1 MPRTNSLAFRVGA
14 IAAVWSLFGLVVGSY
29 FLSQLFRESAER
41 GFDNRLLA
49 DLESVI
55 AVAELDCA
63 GTVIMPVPLIAE
75 RFMNPFSGWYWQIA
89 SIDNPPQAEPAQLM
103 RSRSLWDQ
111 RLTLAPLTKQGEM
124 NMGNVTGPRQQPLR
138 YAQRVVSLP
147 PAESPQAVP
156 NGATPPAECKVG
168 PRVRIAV
175 AGDLTD
181 VEAEIAEFDSTLFW
195 SVALM
200 GVGLIGLMFTLVRIG
215 LSPLNQVSQSLAAI
229 REGRAD
235 KLEGTFP
242 DEIQPLA
249 DELNALVSH
258 NAEVVARA
266 RTHVA
271 NLAHFLKTPLSVI
284 ANEVQGAS
292 GAMAD
297 TVARQVQTMRR
308 QVDHYLA
315 RARTVASAKVI
326 GARTEA
332 APVIG
337 DLTRALGKIYTPR
350 GVRIEKSCPDG
361 LSFRGDRSDF
371 EEMVGNL
378 LDNACKWAEGDVT
391 VTVTA
396 GRPGRLIVT
405 VSDDGPGLT
414 EAQVKRVLER
424 GERLDETKPGS
435 GLGLGI
441 VKEIATL
448 YGGTLTLGRSEVGG
462 LAAVLDLPAVERG

>member
-1 MPRTNSLAFRVGA
+1 MLRTNSLAFRIGA
-14 IAAVWSLFGLVVGSY
+14 IAAGWSLLGLLVGSY
-29 FLSQLFRESAER
+29 FLSSLFRQSAEN
-41 GFDNRLLA
+41 GFDNRLLG

-63 GTVIMPVPLIAE
+63 GTVTMPVPLIAE

-89 SIDNPPQAEPAQLM
+89 SIDDPPQPKPKQMM

-111 RLTLAPLTKQGEM
+111 SLVLAAMEKQGEM
-124 NMGNVTGPRQQPLR
+124 RLGYATGPKQQRLR

-147 PAESPQAVP
+147 PAEAAE
-156 NGATPPAECKVG
+156 GAPACKVG

-175 AGDLTD
+175 AGDLSD
-181 VEAEIAEFDSTLFW
+181 IEADIAEFDNTLVW
-195 SVALM
+195 SVSIM
-200 GVGLIGLMFTLVRIG
+200 GAGLIGLMIMLVRLG

-235 KLEGTFP
+235 HLEGKFP
-242 DEIQPLA
+242 AEIQPLA
-249 DELNALVSH
+249 DELNALVAH
-258 NAEVVARA
+258 NAEVVSRA

-284 ANEVQGAS
+284 ANEVQGAT
-292 GAMAD
+292 GPMAES
-297 TVARQVQTMRR
+297 VARQAQVMRR
-308 QVDHYLA
+308 QVDHYLT

-332 APVIG
+332 APMLG
-337 DLTRALGKIYTPR
+337 DLTRALSKIYAPR
-350 GVRIEKSCPDG
+350 GIRIERECPDG

-378 LDNACKWAEGDVT
+378 IDNACKWAEGEVTIVVAPGKPGRLT
-391 VTVTA
+391 VTV
-396 GRPGRLIVT
+396 G
-405 VSDDGPGLT
+405 DDGPGLT
-414 EAQVKRVLER
+414 DEQAKRVIER
-424 GERLDETKPGS
+424 GERLDESKPGS

-441 VKEIATL
+441 VKEIASL
-448 YGGTLTLGRSEVGG
+448 YGGTLTLGRSAAGG
-462 LAAVLDLPAVERG
+462 LSAVLDLPAVERG